1 MKKILQYSIL
11 LVFTLIS
18 MGSKAQVDYSK
29 EYKRVL
35 QEMKSEYEALVS
47 EIRNITSPLNAKRV
61 HVESEPEKTEEIS
74 AEINITNVAVST
86 TMEFANPVSEE
97 YEISSGFGYR
107 IDPFRHRKAF
117 HDGIDIPLPEGTPIL
132 ASLDGIV
139 FKTGKDSSGGKYV
152 KLKHDNGYTT
162 LYVHLSRIIATKGS
176 KVNQG
181 DVIGLSG
188 NTGRSTG
195 PHLHFE
201 VSSNEKPINPLL
213 VLTHKF

>member
-47 EIRNITSPLNAKRV
+47 EIRNITSPLNTKRV
-61 HVESEPEKTEEIS
+61 LVESEPEKTEETS
-74 AEINITNVAVST
+74 AEINSANIAVST

-117 HDGIDIPLPEGTPIL
+117 HEGIDIPLPEGTPIL

-139 FKTGKDSSGGKYV
+139 IKTGKDSSGGKYV

-181 DVIGLSG
+181 DIIGLSG